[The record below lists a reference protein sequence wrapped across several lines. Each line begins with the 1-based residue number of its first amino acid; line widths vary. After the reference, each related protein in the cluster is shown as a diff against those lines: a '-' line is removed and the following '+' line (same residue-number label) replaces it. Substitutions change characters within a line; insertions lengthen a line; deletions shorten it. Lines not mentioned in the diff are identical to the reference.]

1 MWSALLSVFL
11 PVIFLGRTEVHALT
25 SYANDFVDP
34 DFVVARIFGQYT
46 VAAQASILAWAKSL
60 SRQGPWTVTSKTI
73 EPPSNDIHDYMS
85 WSPYWWPNCDNAGN
99 TSALPPEE
107 IWKQCT
113 YVYHDGLFNP
123 DARLINDVG
132 NFQMLSDAVLYNA
145 IAFALTSSGSSFY
158 SMTAVNYIKTWFL
171 DPATRM
177 NPNLNFAQMKRGPQG
192 QVGSHT
198 GVLDLKGM
206 TKITAG
212 IMILRKTQ
220 CTDWTPDLDN
230 QMIAW
235 TQQYAQWLETNPT
248 AILESLA
255 PNNHG
260 TFYYNQLASLKL
272 LVNDYEGALN
282 VTNAYF
288 AHQFLTQINATGEQP
303 YEAVRTRPY
312 HYRAYNLA
320 GMITNARIWAYTTG
334 DNSVWNK
341 TSAQG
346 ASIKN
351 ALDFA
356 MGVPAVKSN
365 EVAYTKELYPSIA
378 AVAAIYGDPSGKYAD
393 FLANGFPGYA
403 SEAYFLWNQPLAGGM
418 DESAAVLASL
428 GITGT
433 EGVAAATGTTQ
444 GTPRTTSRRRPW
456 DKFSGA
462 VRVHAGSWVLPA
474 LVIAGL
480 LYTLC
485 S

>member
-1 MWSALLSVFL
+1 MPFRYIADKGGEPLLPPGMREL
-11 PVIFLGRTEVHALT
+11 LHEELNKA
-25 SYANDFVDP
+25 
-34 DFVVARIFGQYT
+34 
-46 VAAQASILAWAKSL
+46 
-60 SRQGPWTVTSKTI
+60 KTI

-192 QVGSHT
+192 QRSER
-198 GVLDLKGM
+198 M

-220 CTDWTPDLDN
+220 CTEWTPDLDN
-230 QMIAW
+230 EMNAW
-235 TQQYAQWLETNPT
+235 TQQYARWLEADPT

-260 TFYYNQLASLKL
+260 TLYCKSVSL
-272 LVNDYEGALN
+272 
-282 VTNAYF
+282 
-288 AHQFLTQINATGEQP
+288 LTQINATGEQP

-312 HYRAYNLA
+312 RYRAYNLA
-320 GMITNARIWAYTTG
+320 ELIMSGVTLPNH
-334 DNSVWNK
+334 S
-341 TSAQG
+341 
-346 ASIKN
+346 SIN
-351 ALDFA
+351 
-356 MGVPAVKSN
+356 P
-365 EVAYTKELYPSIA
+365 P
-378 AVAAIYGDPSGKYAD
+378 
-393 FLANGFPGYA
+393 
-403 SEAYFLWNQPLAGGM
+403 
-418 DESAAVLASL
+418 
-428 GITGT
+428 
-433 EGVAAATGTTQ
+433 
-444 GTPRTTSRRRPW
+444 
-456 DKFSGA
+456 
-462 VRVHAGSWVLPA
+462 
-474 LVIAGL
+474 
-480 LYTLC
+480 
-485 S
+485 